1 MRALASFPLI
11 AVAVALPQSVHAQSM
26 AADSGDTAWMIVCAL
41 ILLIAALPGLALR
54 HAGLANARNGLSVAA
69 QGLGM
74 AAAASL
80 AWGIAGYSLAYAPGG
95 SWLGGGA
102 NLFMGG
108 MADLREGLT
117 VPESAFALFQM
128 ALALLGVTL
137 IAGALAER
145 ARLGWMLL
153 FAPLWLLVVYA
164 PIARWMWGGG
174 WLAELGALDF
184 AGGLVIH
191 LTAGCSALALGLII
205 GPRARAEGGGH
216 ARLLTLAGSAMLW
229 VGLMAANG
237 GWALGA
243 ANDAASALLNSHFAG
258 CAGLIGW
265 ALTDRLLSGR
275 ASATGLASGAI
286 AGLVAISASAGLV
299 GGAGAMAIGLIAA
312 IACRIVA
319 GVIGRGRIDDPAR
332 IFVLHGVGGL
342 IGALLLVP
350 FTPATLGGVG
360 FDPSVSFG
368 AIVTAQLIAIA
379 AIAAWATIGSAIL
392 GLGLSFILPM
402 RVAAEEEA
410 DGLDSAHHG
419 QQAWDFR

>member
-11 AVAVALPQSVHAQSM
+11 AAAIALPQSAHAQSIG
-26 AADSGDTAWMIVCAL
+26 ADSGDTAWMIVCAL
-41 ILLIAALPGLALR
+41 ILLLAALPGLALR
-54 HAGLANARNGLSVAA
+54 HAGLANARNSLSAAA

-137 IAGALAER
+137 IAGALTER
-145 ARLGWMLL
+145 ARFGWMLL
-153 FAPLWLLVVYA
+153 FAPLWLLIVYA

-184 AGGLVIH
+184 AGALVVH
-191 LTAGCSALALGLII
+191 LTAGCSALVLGLII
-205 GPRARAEGGGH
+205 GPRERTERSGH
-216 ARLLTLAGSAMLW
+216 APLLTLAGSAMLW

-243 ANDAASALLNSHFAG
+243 PDAASALLNTHFAA

-275 ASATGLASGAI
+275 TSATGLASGAI

-342 IGALLLVP
+342 IGALLLIP

-360 FDPSVSFG
+360 FDPSVGFA
-368 AIVTAQLIAIA
+368 AIITAQLIGIA
-379 AIAAWATIGSAIL
+379 SIAAWAVLGSAIL

-402 RVAAEEEA
+402 RVAADEGA
-410 DGLDSAHHG
+410 DGLDIAHHG
-419 QQAWDFR
+419 QQGWDFR

>member
-11 AVAVALPQSVHAQSM
+11 AAAIALPQTAHAQSVGV
-26 AADSGDTAWMIVCAL
+26 DSGDTAWMILCAL
-41 ILLIAALPGLALR
+41 IVLIAALPGLALR
-54 HAGLANARNGLSVAA
+54 RAGLANARNGLSAAA

-74 AAAASL
+74 AATASL

-95 SWLGGGA
+95 GWLGGGA

-117 VPESAFALFQM
+117 VPETAFALFQM
-128 ALALLGVTL
+128 TLALLGVTL

-145 ARLGWMLL
+145 ARFGWMLL
-153 FAPLWLLVVYA
+153 FAPLWLLIVYA
-164 PIARWMWGGG
+164 PVARWMWGGG

-184 AGGLVIH
+184 AGALVVH
-191 LTAGCSALALGLII
+191 LTAGCSALVLGLII
-205 GPRARAEGGGH
+205 GPRERAEGGAH
-216 ARLLTLAGSAMLW
+216 APLLTLAGSAMLW

-243 ANDAASALLNSHFAG
+243 ANDAASALLNTHFAA

-265 ALTDRLLSGR
+265 ALTDRLLGGR
-275 ASATGLASGAI
+275 TSATGLASGAI

-319 GVIGRGRIDDPAR
+319 GMIGRGRIDDPAR
-332 IFVLHGVGGL
+332 IFAVHGVGGL
-342 IGALLLVP
+342 IGALLLIP

-360 FDPSVSFG
+360 FDPSVGYG
-368 AIVTAQLIAIA
+368 AIIAAQLIGIA
-379 AIAAWATIGSAIL
+379 AIAVWAMLGSAIL

-402 RVAAEEEA
+402 RVSADEEA
-410 DGLDSAHHG
+410 TGLDAAHHG